1 MKKIVLFALTL
12 GLISCDPQ
20 TFNSVLSTLPTT
32 ASTPALSNQE
42 VIDGLKEALKVG
54 TTNAVAFTSKTDGF
68 LLNPKI
74 RIPFPPEAEKV
85 RVWAINNGMKS
96 QVEKFEMNLNR
107 TAEKAAGEAT
117 TIFVDAIMNMSIQDG
132 FTILKGDS
140 VAATTFLRKNT
151 ETNLKQKF
159 SPIID
164 QKIDEV
170 KLTSY
175 WEPIT
180 KAYNTAMTF
189 TGGEKVNTDL
199 KAYVLQK
206 SLDGLFVYVA
216 SEESKIRKDPA
227 ARVSAILV
235 KVFGQQ

>member
-1 MKKIVLFALTL
+1 M
-12 GLISCDPQ
+12 
-20 TFNSVLSTLPTT
+20 LSTLPTS
-32 ASTPALSNQE
+32 ASAPSLSNQE
-42 VIDGLKEALKVG
+42 VIEGLKEALKVG

-68 LLNPKI
+68 LQNPKI

-85 RVWAINNGMKS
+85 RVWAMNNGMKS

-151 ETNLKQKF
+151 EANLKQKF

>member
-1 MKKIVLFALTL
+1 M
-12 GLISCDPQ
+12 
-20 TFNSVLSTLPTT
+20 LSTLPTS

-42 VIDGLKEALKVG
+42 VIEGLKEALKVG

-68 LLNPKI
+68 LQNPKI

-85 RVWAINNGMKS
+85 RVWAMNNGMKS

-107 TAEKAAGEAT
+107 TAEKAATEAT

-151 ETNLKQKF
+151 EASLKQKF

>member
-1 MKKIVLFALTL
+1 M
-12 GLISCDPQ
+12 
-20 TFNSVLSTLPTT
+20 LSTLPTQ

-42 VIDGLKEALKVG
+42 VIEGLKEALKVG

-68 LLNPKI
+68 LQNPKI

-85 RVWAINNGMKS
+85 RVWAMNNGMKS

-117 TIFVDAIMNMSIQDG
+117 TIFVDAVMNMSIQDG
-132 FTILKGDS
+132 FAILKGDS
-140 VAATTFLRKNT
+140 VAATSFLRKNT

-199 KAYVLQK
+199 KSYVLQK

>member
-1 MKKIVLFALTL
+1 LKKIVLFALTL

-20 TFNSVLSTLPTT
+20 TFNSVLSTLPTS

-42 VIDGLKEALKVG
+42 VIEGLKEALKVG

-68 LLNPKI
+68 LQNPKI

-85 RVWAINNGMKS
+85 RVWAMNNGMKS

-117 TIFVDAIMNMSIQDG
+117 TIFVDAVMNMSIQDG
-132 FTILKGDS
+132 FAILKGDS
-140 VAATTFLRKNT
+140 VAATSFLRKNT

-199 KAYVLQK
+199 KSYVLQK

-227 ARVSAILV
+227 ARISAILV

>member
-20 TFNSVLSTLPTT
+20 TFNSVLSTLPTP

-42 VIDGLKEALKVG
+42 VINGLKEALKV
-54 TTNAVAFTSKTDGF
+54 
-68 LLNPKI
+68 
-74 RIPFPPEAEKV
+74 
-85 RVWAINNGMKS
+85 
-96 QVEKFEMNLNR
+96 
-107 TAEKAAGEAT
+107 
-117 TIFVDAIMNMSIQDG
+117 
-132 FTILKGDS
+132 
-140 VAATTFLRKNT
+140 
-151 ETNLKQKF
+151 ET
-159 SPIID
+159 
-164 QKIDEV
+164 
-170 KLTSY
+170 
-175 WEPIT
+175 T

-199 KAYVLQK
+199 KAYVLKK

>member
-1 MKKIVLFALTL
+1 
-12 GLISCDPQ
+12 
-20 TFNSVLSTLPTT
+20 VLSTLPTS
-32 ASTPALSNQE
+32 ASAPSLSNQE
-42 VIDGLKEALKVG
+42 VIEGLKEALKVG

-68 LLNPKI
+68 LQNPKI

-85 RVWAINNGMKS
+85 RVWAMNNGMKS

-151 ETNLKQKF
+151 EANLKQKF

>member
-1 MKKIVLFALTL
+1 
-12 GLISCDPQ
+12 
-20 TFNSVLSTLPTT
+20 VLSTLPTS
-32 ASTPALSNQE
+32 ASAPALSNQE
-42 VIDGLKEALKVG
+42 VIEGLKEALKVG

-68 LLNPKI
+68 LQNPKI

-85 RVWAINNGMKS
+85 RVWAMNNGMKS

-151 ETNLKQKF
+151 EANLKQKF

>member
-20 TFNSVLSTLPTT
+20 TFNSVLSSLPTS

-42 VIDGLKEALKVG
+42 VIEGLKEALKVG

-68 LLNPKI
+68 LQNPKI

-85 RVWAINNGMKS
+85 RVWAMNNGMKS

-117 TIFVDAIMNMSIQDG
+117 TIFVDAVMNMSIQDG
-132 FTILKGDS
+132 FAILKGDS
-140 VAATTFLRKNT
+140 VAATSFLRKNT

-199 KAYVLQK
+199 KSYVLQK

-227 ARVSAILV
+227 ARISAILV

>member
-1 MKKIVLFALTL
+1 
-12 GLISCDPQ
+12 
-20 TFNSVLSTLPTT
+20 VLSTLPTS

-42 VIDGLKEALKVG
+42 VIEGLKEALKVG

-68 LLNPKI
+68 LQNPKI

-85 RVWAINNGMKS
+85 RIWAMNNGMRS

-107 TAEKAAGEAT
+107 TAEKAAAEAT

-151 ETNLKQKF
+151 ETSLKQKF

>member
-20 TFNSVLSTLPTT
+20 TFNSVLSSLPTS

-42 VIDGLKEALKVG
+42 VIEGLKEALKVG

-68 LLNPKI
+68 LQNPKI

-85 RVWAINNGMKS
+85 RVWAMNNGMKS

-117 TIFVDAIMNMSIQDG
+117 TIFVDAVMNMSIQDG
-132 FTILKGDS
+132 FAILKGDS
-140 VAATTFLRKNT
+140 VAATSFLRKNT

-199 KAYVLQK
+199 KSYVLQK

>member
-20 TFNSVLSTLPTT
+20 TFNSVLSTLPTS

-42 VIDGLKEALKVG
+42 VIEGLKEALKVG

-68 LLNPKI
+68 LQNPKI

-85 RVWAINNGMKS
+85 RVWAMNNGMKS

-117 TIFVDAIMNMSIQDG
+117 TIFVDAVMNMSIQDG
-132 FTILKGDS
+132 FAILKGDS
-140 VAATTFLRKNT
+140 VAATSFLRKNT

-199 KAYVLQK
+199 KSYVLQK

-227 ARVSAILV
+227 ARISAILV

>member
-1 MKKIVLFALTL
+1 ML
-12 GLISCDPQ
+12 GLISCDPH
-20 TFNSVLSTLPTT
+20 TLNSVLSTLPTS

-42 VIDGLKEALKVG
+42 VIEGLKEALKVG

-68 LLNPKI
+68 LQNPKI

-85 RVWAINNGMKS
+85 RVWAMNNGMKS

-151 ETNLKQKF
+151 EANLKQKF